1 MPSFSSIRLPAM
13 LVIAGMALSPAAFAQ
28 TQSGQRSPPGGTGSS
43 GASGGHSGH
52 DMSTMSMQQMMEH
65 CHQMQGMNRATM
77 NADAKRMA
85 DQCDQ
90 MMKSHGQ
97 HSSGQGAAGS
107 AAGGSGQRR

>member
-1 MPSFSSIRLPAM
+1 MFSFSSIRLPAM
-13 LVIAGMALSPAAFAQ
+13 VLIAGMALSPVAFAQ
-28 TQSGQRSPPGGTGSS
+28 TQSGQRSPSGGTGSS
-43 GASGGHSGH
+43 GASGAHSGH
-52 DMSTMSMQQMMEH
+52 DMSKMNMQQMMEH

-97 HSSGQGAAGS
+97 PSSGQAT
-107 AAGGSGQRR
+107 GGSNQRR